1 MIQLNKNWIQ
11 DIADTGRCSSRKFTA
26 IIFLLLID
34 TYLYFLGLFVFH
46 SYIYQ
51 WLWPYWE
58 LVFAKEMQY
67 NSNTILDEFKFDQY
81 NTIQFLNCL
90 KCLQFN
96 TIQTPLYCISIQFT
110 LYWST
115 LQNKKIEISDCCGD
129 YSWLDKLKYQNI
141 RIS

>member
-51 WLWPYWE
+51 WLEFRGGKPPLI
-58 LVFAKEMQY
+58 LVARFARTNVAEY
-67 NSNTILDEFKFDQY
+67 V
-81 NTIQFLNCL
+81 
-90 KCLQFN
+90 
-96 TIQTPLYCISIQFT
+96 
-110 LYWST
+110 
-115 LQNKKIEISDCCGD
+115 
-129 YSWLDKLKYQNI
+129 
-141 RIS
+141 R

>member
-1 MIQLNKNWIQ
+1 
-11 DIADTGRCSSRKFTA
+11 
-26 IIFLLLID
+26 
-34 TYLYFLGLFVFH
+34 
-46 SYIYQ
+46 
-51 WLWPYWE
+51 
-58 LVFAKEMQY
+58 MQY

-115 LQNKKIEISDCCGD
+115 LELNTSDRRKIYKLLSEI
-129 YSWLDKLKYQNI
+129 KLKAFQHSQTYISLYNVVSITIYNDLLYIFFCEINVGSINI
-141 RIS
+141 LPGSETESSRGGVCVQGGLFSFLF